1 MGEKWTG
8 RLRGH
13 MFNEGITVR
22 ELAEAVG
29 WSYGYVSAI
38 LNGKRNRQGARQV
51 LEEAYERI
59 LKQRKEARRRA
70 PSGTAVPAPP
80 NLGEPGIM

>member
-38 LNGKRNRQGARQV
+38 LNGKRNRQGAREV
-51 LEEAYERI
+51 LQEAYEKI
-59 LKQRKEARRRA
+59 LKERKHNKKRCPRGRDENT
-70 PSGTAVPAPP
+70 SKY
-80 NLGEPGIM
+80 

>member
-1 MGEKWTG
+1 LGEKWTG

-59 LKQRKEARRRA
+59 LKQRKEARRRT
-70 PSGTAVPAPP
+70 PSALRGTSPEGG
-80 NLGEPGIM
+80 GENKEK

>member
-1 MGEKWTG
+1 MQEKWAG

-13 MFNEGITVR
+13 MFNENITVR

-38 LNGKRNRQGARQV
+38 LNGKRSRQGAREV
-51 LEEAYERI
+51 LQEAYEKIINER
-59 LKQRKEARRRA
+59 KQKNKKHLRVRDEGAKEY
-70 PSGTAVPAPP
+70 
-80 NLGEPGIM
+80 